1 MIIFASTFVYS
12 LSEVHRHMELSSKSV
27 NISYLVST
35 AVSRV
40 SKNLDKQYFKK
51 KIAFLDGSGERV
63 CVNKR
68 IKVTMGLK
76 NKCE

>member
-27 NISYLVST
+27 NISYLVSI

-51 KIAFLDGSGERV
+51 K
-63 CVNKR
+63 K
-68 IKVTMGLK
+68 
-76 NKCE
+76 